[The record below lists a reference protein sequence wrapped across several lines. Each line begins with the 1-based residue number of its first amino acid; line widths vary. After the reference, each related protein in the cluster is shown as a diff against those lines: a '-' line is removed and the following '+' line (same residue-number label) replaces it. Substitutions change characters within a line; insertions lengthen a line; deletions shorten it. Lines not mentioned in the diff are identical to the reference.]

1 MFYIILSIAVCPT
14 YSLILSLVEVIE
26 KGGMKWGWRRNW
38 EEVIFSLWEEVIFSS
53 CSLAK
58 CWSALL
64 SKYLIVQFNCM
75 ISLHS
80 TNSFFN
86 LYYISF
92 NAQNFCSFH
101 EQAKFLYGYFTP
113 EEKQNIKLMIQ
124 SNMYKYLGILL
135 EGREQFEEEVLME
148 KTTTSLKT
156 EESAPGLNFTLW
168 LISCPFY
175 GGDIVRWLSQSITH
189 SHVISFLVPFML
201 CPFQIQDPYGCF
213 KLYFYIA

>member
-1 MFYIILSIAVCPT
+1 
-14 YSLILSLVEVIE
+14 
-26 KGGMKWGWRRNW
+26 
-38 EEVIFSLWEEVIFSS
+38 
-53 CSLAK
+53 
-58 CWSALL
+58 
-64 SKYLIVQFNCM
+64 M

-156 EESAPGLNFTLW
+156 EESAPGLNFTL
-168 LISCPFY
+168 
-175 GGDIVRWLSQSITH
+175 
-189 SHVISFLVPFML
+189 
-201 CPFQIQDPYGCF
+201 
-213 KLYFYIA
+213 

>member
-1 MFYIILSIAVCPT
+1 MFYIILSIVVCPT

-38 EEVIFSLWEEVIFSS
+38 EEVIFSS
-53 CSLAK
+53 CGIAK

-80 TNSFFN
+80 ANSFFN

-101 EQAKFLYGYFTP
+101 EQAKFLYGNFTP
-113 EEKQNIKLMIQ
+113 EEKQDIKLMIQ

-135 EGREQFEEEVLME
+135 EGREQFEEEALMA
-148 KTTTSLKT
+148 SLNT

-175 GGDIVRWLSQSITH
+175 GGYIVCWLSWSIAY
-189 SHVISFLVPFML
+189 SHVMSFLVPFML

-213 KLYFYIA
+213 KLYYIFT